1 MPTSVNANQKNSY
14 SQAFLPLTQTQK
26 ASQAAIGFVQP
37 WVDMGQVVGN
47 FALTMGQI
55 ALSPSVIGLA
65 TSSYVLSSM
74 LNIPM
79 RQVVPAQLISWGAG
93 TSAALITA
101 IFFRWIAQSR
111 SPEEALTVKKQD
123 SLVETVTGANFKKE
137 VLQSK
142 MPVVV
147 DAYATWCPPCKAVAP
162 VFASL
167 SSEMRGKV
175 KFVKFNVDE
184 EGSLAKDLNIEAMPT
199 FLFYKN
205 GQCAGKHAGAM
216 DRDGFKAEFVKYFL

>member
-1 MPTSVNANQKNSY
+1 MTTSVNANQKNSY
-14 SQAFLPLTQTQK
+14 SQASLPLTQRV
-26 ASQAAIGFVQP
+26 SQAAIGFAQP
-37 WVDMGQVVGN
+37 WVLMGQVVGT
-47 FALTMGQI
+47 FALTMGKI

-65 TSSYVLSSM
+65 TSSYVLSRM

-93 TSAALITA
+93 TSAFLVTATFWGLIA
-101 IFFRWIAQSR
+101 RSR
-111 SPEEALTVKKQD
+111 SPEVTLTTKTQD

-137 VLQSK
+137 MLQSK

-167 SSEMRGKV
+167 SSEMKGKI

-184 EGSLAKDLNIEAMPT
+184 ERSLAKDLNIEAMPT

-205 GQCAGKHAGAM
+205 GQCVGKHAGAM
-216 DRDGFKAEFVKYFL
+216 DRDGFKAEFVKYFV